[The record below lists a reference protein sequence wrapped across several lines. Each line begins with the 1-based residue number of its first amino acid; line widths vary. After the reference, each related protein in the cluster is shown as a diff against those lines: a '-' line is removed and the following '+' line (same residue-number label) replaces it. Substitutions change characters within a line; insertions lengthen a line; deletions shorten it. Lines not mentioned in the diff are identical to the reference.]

1 MNELLKFLSLLMLPI
16 GCVLFITFI
25 IVPWAFRTSKDME
38 KQNLSNDDIVTLLT
52 VRQYLIET
60 NDKVAEK
67 LSNDI
72 DKILNEH

>member
-1 MNELLKFLSLLMLPI
+1 MIELLKFLSLLMLPI
-16 GCVLFITFI
+16 GCVLFIAFI

-38 KQNLSNDDIVTLLT
+38 ELTLSDDDIVTLLK